1 MEAMNKK
8 SPHLETSAQQM
19 SRRKLLKG
27 VASIGLLSLV
37 APLPLSVMAQEPATA
52 DPVSLFTLVSE
63 RLTEQQGLS
72 PILSE
77 RFFQALQ
84 ERNPDFESDLKTL
97 VKEMAQIE
105 THLLATTLT
114 PAAQT
119 TAKTII
125 SAWYTGIIGTGT
137 DAQVLTYRH
146 ALQFNAVDDVLE
158 IRSYCPNKPGF
169 WAAKPIER
177 KA

>member
-8 SPHLETSAQQM
+8 SPHLEASAQQM
-19 SRRKLLKG
+19 SRRNILKG
-27 VASIGLLSLV
+27 MASIGIVTLV
-37 APLPLSVMAQEPATA
+37 APLPLSVMAQESTPA
-52 DPVSLFTLVSE
+52 DPITLFTLVSE
-63 RLTEQQGLS
+63 RLTQHQGLS

-77 RFFQALQ
+77 RFFQTLQ
-84 ERNPDFESDLKTL
+84 DHNPRFENNLRAL

-105 THLLATTLT
+105 TQLLTTTLT
-114 PAAQT
+114 PAAQQ

-125 SAWYTGIIGTGT
+125 SAWYTGIVGSGTE
-137 DAQVLTYRH
+137 AQVITYRH
-146 ALQFNAVDDVLE
+146 ALQFQAVDDVLE

-169 WAAKPIER
+169 WAEKPIER